1 MSNVTDEQIKAMLDK
16 KFKTRDIATQLK
28 VGFKRIV
35 QIRNAMEKS
44 YHIDRLNSRAR
55 TDSFIM
61 NAY

>member
-1 MSNVTDEQIKAMLDK
+1 MSNVTDEQIKSMLDK

-28 VGFKRIV
+28 VGSKRIV

-61 NAY
+61 NAF

>member
-1 MSNVTDEQIKAMLDK
+1 MSNVTDEQIKSMLDK

-44 YHIDRLNSRAR
+44 YHIDRLNS
-55 TDSFIM
+55 
-61 NAY
+61 